1 MLLGE
6 ERKLIKGATQTAIQE
21 AKLEH
26 YKNFLLNKV
35 VQLWKRLSRDD
46 VASAS
51 MVVFKPWLI

>member
-6 ERKLIKGATQTAIQE
+6 KRKLIKGATQIAKRE
-21 AKLEH
+21 DKLEH
-26 YKNFLLNKV
+26 YKNFLLNEV

-51 MVVFKPWLI
+51 MVVFKPRSI